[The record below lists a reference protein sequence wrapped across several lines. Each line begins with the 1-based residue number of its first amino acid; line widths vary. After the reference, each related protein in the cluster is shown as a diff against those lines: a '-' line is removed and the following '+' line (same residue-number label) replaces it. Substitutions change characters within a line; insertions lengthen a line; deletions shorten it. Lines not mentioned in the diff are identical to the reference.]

1 MDYWLIAL
9 ALVGSFSP
17 VLEVRWGIPV
27 AMAAGLHP
35 VAAYFLCVFANIAA
49 LPVVFF
55 FLDVIHHRFMHHD
68 HYQWAFDKFMEHTRK
83 KAHSYV
89 EKYGA
94 WGLLLFVSLP
104 LPGTGGY
111 TGALAAWF
119 FDLSRWK
126 SYAALIAGRFI
137 EGAVILLISFSGF
150 KALGWL

>member
-27 AMAAGLHP
+27 AILGGLNP
-35 VAAYFLCVFANIAA
+35 FVAYLVCVAANIAA

-55 FLDVIHHRFMHHD
+55 FLDFVHHRFMHHGR
-68 HYQWAFDKFMEHTRK
+68 YQWAFDKFMERTRH
-83 KAHSYV
+83 KAHPYV

-119 FDLSRWK
+119 FDLSRRK
-126 SYAALIAGRFI
+126 SYAALIAGRCV
-137 EGAVILLISFSGF
+137 EGAIILIITLGGF
-150 KALGWL
+150 HVLGL

>member
-1 MDYWLIAL
+1 MDYWLIFLAL
-9 ALVGSFSP
+9 AGSFLP
-17 VLEVRWGIPV
+17 ILEVRWGIPV

-35 VAAYFLCVFANIAA
+35 VAAYFMCVLANIAA
-49 LPVVFF
+49 LPCVFF
-55 FLDVIHHRFMHHD
+55 FLDFIHHRFMHHG
-68 HYQWAFDKFMEHTRK
+68 HYQWAFDKFMEKTRH
-83 KAHSYV
+83 KAHPYV

-126 SYAALIAGRFI
+126 SYAALIAGRCI
-137 EGAVILLISFSGF
+137 EGVIVLLISFGGF
-150 KALGWL
+150 KVFGWI